1 MSTGA
6 DDPSGTPTHPD
17 ESPATD
23 RLLEALTAYGTTY
36 AQVGREF
43 AAGAGLHRTDATALV
58 EILGAEERGTPLT
71 PARLSER
78 IGLSFGATSSL
89 LNRLETAHHIERSRG
104 HADRRIVT
112 LHSTS
117 TVHEVADRFFD
128 PLGER
133 ITALL
138 EPYSQDE
145 IEQLTRMLAG
155 IREVMETYA
164 TEADHARTTTQG

>member
-1 MSTGA
+1 MSTRA
-6 DDPSGTPTHPD
+6 DA
-17 ESPATD
+17 PASAPPEDGRSRATEQ
-23 RLLEALTAYGTTY
+23 LLEALTAYGATY

-43 AAGAGLHRTDATALV
+43 ATTAGLHTTDATALV

-145 IEQLTRMLAG
+145 IEQLTRMLTG

>member
-1 MSTGA
+1 MAHGA
-6 DDPSGTPTHPD
+6 EQPPSDSQPHHDASPT
-17 ESPATD
+17 A
-23 RLLEALTAYGTTY
+23 RLLDELTAYGVTY

-43 AAGAGLHRTDATALV
+43 ATGAGLHTTDATALI

-78 IGLSFGATSSL
+78 IGLSFGATSTL
-89 LNRLETAHHIERSRG
+89 LNRLETAHHIARSRG

-112 LHSTS
+112 LHSTPS
-117 TVHEVADRFFD
+117 VHEVADRFFD

-138 EPYSQDE
+138 APYSQDE
-145 IEQLTRMLAG
+145 IARLAGMLAD
-155 IREVMETYA
+155 IREAMDTYA
-164 TEADHARTTTQG
+164 TEADHARTTAQG

>member
-6 DDPSGTPTHPD
+6 DDPSDAPPHPD
-17 ESPATD
+17 ESPATG
-23 RLLEALTAYGTTY
+23 RLLAALTAYGTTY

-43 AAGAGLHRTDATALV
+43 AAGAGLHTTDATALV

-117 TVHEVADRFFD
+117 SVHEVADRFFD

-133 ITALL
+133 ITAMLD
-138 EPYSQDE
+138 PYSDDE
-145 IEQLTRMLAG
+145 VDRLARMLAG
-155 IREVMETYA
+155 VREVMETYA
-164 TEADHARTTTQG
+164 TEADHARTTAQG